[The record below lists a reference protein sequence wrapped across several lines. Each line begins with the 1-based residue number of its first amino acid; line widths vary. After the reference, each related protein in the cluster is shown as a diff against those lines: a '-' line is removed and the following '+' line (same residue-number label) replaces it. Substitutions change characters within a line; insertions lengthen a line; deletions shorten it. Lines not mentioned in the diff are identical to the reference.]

1 MVAIGGSFALL
12 IQMTLEGFITSLF
25 NDLNSLLK
33 SYNPSNKV
41 DFWVLRRW
49 PTKKPKGT
57 PFPFLKVK
65 LWPIRVSP

>member
-1 MVAIGGSFALL
+1 MVGPCFINSN
-12 IQMTLEGFITSLF
+12 MTLEGFTTSLF

-57 PFPFLKVK
+57 PFPFSQGEVLADQS
-65 LWPIRVSP
+65 LPP